1 VTLDKPFEKRTPMM
15 ILFFLFVVTLFLAYS
30 NGAND
35 NFKGVATLFG
45 SKTTNYRL
53 ALTLATVTTFA
64 GSVAS
69 VFLAQTLVQNFS
81 GNGLGPDALN
91 SSPEFLIA
99 VAAGAGVTVILATIL
114 GFPISTT
121 HGLAGALTGAG
132 LVAAGAH
139 IDLARLGGNVF
150 LPLIVSPLAA
160 LILSALAYVVFR
172 QIRLWM
178 GVREEHCICVRNEER
193 VVTAPQPAW
202 ALQFYSIAL
211 PVIGVGNVTS
221 CDRRYGGRIF
231 GLSVQSVLD
240 LAHVVSASI
249 VSFARGLNDT
259 PKIVALVLAV
269 ELLRIEWGILAVA
282 SAMAVGGMLNARK
295 VALTMSE
302 KITGMN
308 HGQGFTANL
317 ITGVLVIVA
326 SRFGMP
332 VSTTHVSVGAITGI
346 GAVSRQVN
354 RRVIRDVAASWV
366 LTLPVAA
373 ISAGT
378 ILFLIHWMN

>member
-1 VTLDKPFEKRTPMM
+1 M
-15 ILFFLFVVTLFLAYS
+15 ILLLLFTATLFLAYS

-53 ALTLATVTTFA
+53 ALILATVTTFA
-64 GSVAS
+64 GSAAS
-69 VFLAQTLVQNFS
+69 VFLAQALVQNFS
-81 GNGLGPDALN
+81 GTDLVPDALTMT
-91 SSPEFLIA
+91 PEFLIA
-99 VAAGAGVTVILATIL
+99 VAGGAGMTVILATIF
-114 GFPISTT
+114 GFPSSTT
-121 HGLAGALTGAG
+121 HGLTGALAGAG
-132 LVAAGAH
+132 LVAAGSQ
-139 IDLARLGGNVF
+139 IDFGKLGGSFF
-150 LPLIVSPLAA
+150 LPLIVSPFVA
-160 LILSALAYVVFR
+160 LVLSAMTYVSFR
-172 QIRLWM
+172 QLRLWM
-178 GVREEHCICVRNEER
+178 GVREEHCICVGSEER
-193 VVTAPQPAW
+193 VVPVPQPASP
-202 ALQFYSIAL
+202 LQFYSVAL
-211 PVIGVGNVTS
+211 PVIGVGDVTS
-221 CDRRYGGRIF
+221 CVRRYGGRVF
-231 GLSVQSVLD
+231 GLSAQSVLD

-259 PKIVALVLAV
+259 PKIVALVFAV
-269 ELLRIEWGILAVA
+269 QIFRIEWGILAVA

-317 ITGVLVIVA
+317 VTGLLVIFA

-346 GAVSRQVN
+346 GVVSRQVN

-373 ISAGT
+373 MCAAT
-378 ILFLIHWMN
+378 IQWIIQ